1 MCQAITDLILDG
13 EARGRERGRAE
24 GIEQERKR
32 MSKLILALAEE
43 HKEALLVRAASD
55 EEFRARLFEEYNI

>member
-13 EARGRERGRAE
+13 EARGREHG
-24 GIEQERKR
+24 QER

-43 HKEALLVRAASD
+43 HKEALLVQAASD
-55 EEFRARLFEEYNI
+55 EGFRDRLFEEYNI